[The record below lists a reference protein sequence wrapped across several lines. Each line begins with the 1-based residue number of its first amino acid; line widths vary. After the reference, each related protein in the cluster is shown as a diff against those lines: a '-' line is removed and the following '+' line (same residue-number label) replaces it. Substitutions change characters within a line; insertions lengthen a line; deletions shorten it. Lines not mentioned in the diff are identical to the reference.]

1 MNTIKNTI
9 KTEMIFDDSNKRR
22 YRLSIE
28 WDKTKKKACVIMLS
42 AGNSSGIYF
51 DRSTNNVIAN
61 LVESDYGSA
70 DILNLFS
77 SLNEK
82 IENNSDNENLKTVE
96 LSAKSADIVIF
107 AAGTGHLTNKKAVK
121 RQNEILEILKNYD
134 EKLYCIADD
143 EGKKFYHPLCPK
155 VQNWNLVKFDVKENV
170 KND

>member
-1 MNTIKNTI
+1 M
-9 KTEMIFDDSNKRR
+9 
-22 YRLSIE
+22 LG
-28 WDKTKKKACVIMLS
+28 VI
-42 AGNSSGIYF
+42 I
-51 DRSTNNVIAN
+51 T
-61 LVESDYGSA
+61 
-70 DILNLFS
+70 
-77 SLNEK
+77 

-155 VQNWNLVKFDVKENV
+155 VQKWNLVKFDVKENV